1 MIGAK
6 FNKGDRVSW
15 KLDGS
20 ARKYGRIAQYMG
32 YDTWTVAFDDGRE
45 EAIETRELSIENSV
59 RSTNSARPSKV
70 VANALNAVARNFTP
84 TSDFEV
90 GDTVRFKDSV
100 RSVPHDE
107 TYKVVKV
114 SGRSITIKGGR
125 DNSTST
131 EFADNL
137 DIVENAVARNANGL
151 DGLIA
156 DLDSGKYD
164 SVNWMPKVIGPGTLY
179 PDGMKFPTGLGYDDE
194 EKVRAAWKS
203 GKYASV
209 VLYKGG
215 SKRGEIPV
223 NVRNAKIIDDNTF
236 RQAYMKACIDAARDV
251 DNKINSLRAAVEST
265 KMNDVSSNFLRYYAD
280 IVSTRNSIA
289 AFIGACR

>member
-1 MIGAK
+1 MGSAVKVGPLTKQKVSLHAQYHDEDAESAPYRIDKAIEGAESSMCAVLDEK
-6 FNKGDRVSW
+6 RRTLN
-15 KLDGS
+15 DGS
-20 ARKYGRIAQYMG
+20 VDAELVVDVGAIA
-32 YDTWTVAFDDGRE
+32 
-45 EAIETRELSIENSV
+45 
-59 RSTNSARPSKV
+59 NSARPSKV
-70 VANALNAVARNFTP
+70 VANAL
-84 TSDFEV
+84 
-90 GDTVRFKDSV
+90 
-100 RSVPHDE
+100 
-107 TYKVVKV
+107 
-114 SGRSITIKGGR
+114 
-125 DNSTST
+125 
-131 EFADNL
+131 
-137 DIVENAVARNANGL
+137 NAVARNANGL

-223 NVRNAKIIDDNTF
+223 NVRNAKVIDDEKMKD
-236 RQAYMKACIDAARDV
+236 AYKKACRSAAQDV
-251 DNKINSLRAAVEST
+251 ANRINSLIATVESA
-265 KMNDVSSNFLRYYAD
+265 KMDDVTPEFIRYYAD
-280 IVSTRNSIA
+280 IVSAQKSIA